1 MREGLSR
8 VLNVVDCFNHS
19 IFEDKNDL
27 SGLGL
32 YGYDH
37 LDYYWVEDK
46 KHTFFIMVDVMP
58 AGFIMASSSPE
69 AREPADYCL

>member
-8 VLNVVDCFNHS
+8 VLNIVDCFNHS

-27 SGLGL
+27 SVLGL
-32 YGYDH
+32 YGYDN
-37 LDYYWVEDK
+37 LDYYWVEGK
-46 KHTFFIMVDVMP
+46 KHTFFIMVDGMP
-58 AGFIMASSSPE
+58 AGFIMASVSPE